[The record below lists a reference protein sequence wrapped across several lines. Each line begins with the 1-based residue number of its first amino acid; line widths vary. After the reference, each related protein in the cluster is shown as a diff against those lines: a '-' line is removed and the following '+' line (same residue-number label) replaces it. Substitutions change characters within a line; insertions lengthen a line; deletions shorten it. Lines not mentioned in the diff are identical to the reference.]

1 MQINGRRVVT
11 DVLKAFLFALA
22 LLYLADYFGWSL
34 FTEAGGRST
43 RNAGAQGR
51 AA

>member
-1 MQINGRRVVT
+1 MKINIRRVVT
-11 DVLKAFLFALA
+11 DVLKTVLFALA

-34 FTEAGGRST
+34 FSEAGGRST